1 MVFYE
6 NIYYVH
12 AYIYITSNENNRK
25 NNRILIALCCT
36 SFKAKNNPETEAT
49 LGIKHSTAKTNK
61 TKTIQ
66 RRRRH

>member
-36 SFKAKNNPETEAT
+36 SFKGKNKSFNM
-49 LGIKHSTAKTNK
+49 LSFS
-61 TKTIQ
+61 
-66 RRRRH
+66 